1 MLARILLLIT
11 SACGQRQLNRSHY
24 AGAHATYA
32 EQRQRIQAAVGNYTF
47 YVFREAEMEEAQG
60 ILRQIREYLSLAT
73 RSRKTVHLTLKY
85 DTSW

>member
-47 YVFREAEMEEAQG
+47 YVYGGGAFDAIMIGHGELLCLASPMRRRFT
-60 ILRQIREYLSLAT
+60 RQSG
-73 RSRKTVHLTLKY
+73 
-85 DTSW
+85 